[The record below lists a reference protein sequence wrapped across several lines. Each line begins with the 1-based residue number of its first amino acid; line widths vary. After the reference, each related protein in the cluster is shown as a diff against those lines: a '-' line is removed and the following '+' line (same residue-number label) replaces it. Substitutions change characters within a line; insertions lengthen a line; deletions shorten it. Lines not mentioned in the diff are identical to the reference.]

1 METDLQQQNN
11 TAAEEPIELVSEKT
25 GNQLKLAVGLSE
37 EERSQ
42 SEDLQAGYNEITKEW
57 ELIVKY
63 HGNLE
68 ELAAL
73 LEIKAVPLLNSYA
86 IITLSEEKLPALLA
100 REEIEYVEKP
110 NRMYFE
116 LQNSLPAACVIPV
129 TRAPYYLSGAD
140 VLVGI
145 VDSGIDYAHPDF
157 RKEDGSTRI
166 ALLWDQTLAD
176 GVFTEEQINEA
187 LRAGSIAQQLRL
199 IPSTDASGHG
209 TSVAGIAAGN
219 GRASGGRY
227 RGVAPESTLMVVKL
241 GNSVGNSFPRTTNLM
256 AAVDFLAREAERRGM
271 PMAIN
276 LSFGNNYGSHDGTSL
291 LEQYLDDAADY
302 YKLSI
307 VTGMGNEGAARG
319 HAAGRLVAGGESVT
333 HEFMVGRGESSLSLQ
348 LWKSYTD
355 RFRIELTA
363 PSGERAML
371 YEPLRGISPEPV
383 RRFILGNTKVLVYL
397 GQPKPYSTNQEILF
411 EFLPE
416 QGNRIDSGIWKLTL
430 EPARIVTGEY
440 QLWLPAAEAL
450 GENTGF
456 LLGEPETTLTIPA
469 TSAKVISVGAYDALE
484 NSYAYFSGR
493 GYTVGSRSSKPD
505 LVAPGVNIM
514 SPAPGGGYATR
525 TGTSMAAPFVSG
537 AAALLMQWGIVNGN
551 DPYMYGEKIKA
562 ALWRGARQLP
572 GEQTPSP
579 KTGFGALCVEQSIPG
594 T

>member
-1 METDLQQQNN
+1 MELSSD
-11 TAAEEPIELVSEKT
+11 KT
-25 GNQLKLAVGLSE
+25 GNQLNLAVEISD

-42 SEDLQAGYNEITKEW
+42 SQDLQTGYNEVTKEW

-73 LEIKAVPLLNSYA
+73 LGIKAVPLLNSYA
-86 IITLSEEKLPALLA
+86 IITLSEEKLAALLA

-110 NRMYFE
+110 NRLYFE
-116 LQNSLPAACVIPV
+116 LQDALAASCVPPV
-129 TRAPYYLSGAD
+129 TRAPYYLSGEN

-157 RKEDGSTRI
+157 RKADGSTRI
-166 ALLWDQTLAD
+166 ALLWDQTLEN
-176 GVFTEEQINEA
+176 GIFTEEQINEA
-187 LRAGSIAQQLRL
+187 LRAGSISERLRL
-199 IPSTDASGHG
+199 VPSTDASGHG

-227 RGVAPESTLMVVKL
+227 QGVAPESTLLVVKL

-256 AAVDFLAREAERRGM
+256 TAVDFLAREAVRRGM

-291 LEQYLDDAADY
+291 LERYLDDAADY

-307 VTGMGNEGAARG
+307 VAGMGNEGAARG
-319 HAAGRLVAGGESVT
+319 HAAGRLVAGGESMT
-333 HEFMVGRGESSLSLQ
+333 HEFSVGSGESSLSLQ

-355 RFRIELTA
+355 RFRIALVA
-363 PSGERAML
+363 PSGERAEIF
-371 YEPLRGISPEPV
+371 EPVRGSSSEPV
-383 RRFILGNTKVLVYL
+383 RRFVLDATKVLVYL
-397 GQPKPYSTNQEILF
+397 GEPKPYSTDQEILF

-416 QGNRIDSGIWKLTL
+416 EGNRIDSGIWKLVL
-430 EPARIVTGEY
+430 EPEQIVTGEY
-440 QLWLPAAEAL
+440 HLWLPAAGAL

-456 LLGEPETTLTIPA
+456 LLGEPDTTLTIPS
-469 TSAKVISVGAYDALE
+469 TSAKVISVGAYDAME

-493 GYTVGSRSSKPD
+493 GYTIGSRNSKPD

-514 SPAPGGGYATR
+514 SPAPGGGYAAR

-537 AAALLMQWGIVNGN
+537 AAALLMQWGIINGN
-551 DPYMYGEKIKA
+551 DPYMYGEKLKA

-579 KTGFGALCVEQSIPG
+579 KTGFGALCVEASIPRR
-594 T
+594 